1 MVFGDSV
8 FHPCFDPLE
17 YSMRVLKALTLLVLL
32 AGLAQPANAAIVFF
46 QLQGNAGFGLLGGN
60 ENPPRDGGS
69 GGIVGDGIFFDDV
82 ASELTINVAWGSGN
96 GFTDLTG
103 DATAMHIHDAGS
115 ADFSANG
122 GVLINLG
129 TLAGFDGDAVNG
141 GFSGTVGMTASQAAS
156 LFAGELY
163 LNTHTDDFP
172 GGEIRGNLTAVPEPS
187 ALGLSG
193 LALSGL
199 ALGRQRRR

>member
-1 MVFGDSV
+1 
-8 FHPCFDPLE
+8 
-17 YSMRVLKALTLLVLL
+17 MRVLASLTLLALV
-32 AGLAQPANAAIVFF
+32 AGWAQPANAAIVIF

-60 ENPPRDGGS
+60 ENQDPPVTGGGS

-82 ASELTINVAWGSGN
+82 ANELTINVAWGSGN

-115 ADFSANG
+115 SDFSENG
-122 GVLINLG
+122 PVLIGLNS
-129 TLAGFDGDAVNG
+129 LAGFDGDAVNG
-141 GFSGTVGMTASQAAS
+141 GFSGTVGMTASEAES

-163 LNTHTDDFP
+163 LNTHTAEFP

-187 ALGLSG
+187 VLGLSG
-193 LALSGL
+193 MALSVL
-199 ALGRQRRR
+199 ALGRRRRR